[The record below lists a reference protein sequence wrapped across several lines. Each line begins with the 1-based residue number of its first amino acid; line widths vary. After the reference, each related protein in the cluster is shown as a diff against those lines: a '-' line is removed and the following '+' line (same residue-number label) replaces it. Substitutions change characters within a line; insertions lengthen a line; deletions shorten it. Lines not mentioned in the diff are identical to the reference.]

1 MLSEITTYEIR
12 RRILKEHG
20 LVPRKHPS
28 LFLPEPPPYNESEVD
43 YPKTDLMRYIETKYS
58 IKLKLDIYRGSI
70 NDVASRYNWEVDRS
84 TISRW
89 RKVIRRYLIE
99 LPTSLPLSY

>member
-1 MLSEITTYEIR
+1 MPELSTYEIR

-20 LVPRKHPS
+20 LVPRKHPP
-28 LFLPEPPPYNESEVD
+28 LFLPEPPLYDESLID
-43 YPKTDLMRYIETKYS
+43 FPKTPKMLYIETKYNV
-58 IKLKLDIYRGSI
+58 KLKLDIYRGSI

-89 RKVIRRYLIE
+89 RKVIRRYLISG
-99 LPTSLPLSY
+99 LQGMDSKQS